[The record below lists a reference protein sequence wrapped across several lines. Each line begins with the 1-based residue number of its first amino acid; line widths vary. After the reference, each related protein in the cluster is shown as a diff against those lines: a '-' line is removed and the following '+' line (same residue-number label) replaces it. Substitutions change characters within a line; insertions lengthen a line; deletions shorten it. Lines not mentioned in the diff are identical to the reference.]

1 MSFSE
6 YFPIFNKLTNE
17 EQSTLINNATLRKI
31 PKGTLLH
38 NGSDDCLGLLL
49 VKKGQLRAYI
59 YSDEGREVTVY
70 RLFERD
76 MCIFSASCMLRS
88 IQFDITIKAEKDT
101 EAWLIPPDVY
111 KKLMDNSV
119 VIANYTNE
127 IMGERFTSVMWLVEQ
142 IMFKSFDKR
151 LASFL
156 VDECSIEE
164 SAVLKITHEQIA
176 SHLGTAREVV
186 TRMLKYFQNE
196 GVVKL
201 TRGAIEI
208 INMEKLNEL
217 SE

>member
-17 EQSTLINNATLRKI
+17 EQSILINNATLRKI

-59 YSDEGREVTVY
+59 YSDEGREITVY

-111 KKLMDNSV
+111 KKLMDNSA

-151 LASFL
+151 LATFL

-164 SAVLKITHEQIA
+164 TSVLKTTHEQIA

-196 GVVKL
+196 GIVKL
-201 TRGAIEI
+201 TRGSIEI
-208 INMEKLNEL
+208 LDMEKLNEL

>member
-6 YFPIFNKLTNE
+6 YFPIFNKLTSE
-17 EQSTLINNATLRKI
+17 EQATLLKHATLRKI
-31 PKGTLLH
+31 PKGTLIH
-38 NGSDDCLGLLL
+38 NGADDCIGLLL
-49 VKKGQLRAYI
+49 MRSGQLRAYI
-59 YSDEGREVTVY
+59 YSDEGREITVY

-76 MCIFSASCMLRS
+76 MCILSASCMLRS
-88 IQFDITIKAEKDT
+88 IQFDITIRAEKDT
-101 EAWLIPPDVY
+101 EAWLIPPDIF
-111 KKLMDNSV
+111 KNLMENSA

-127 IMGERFTSVMWLVEQ
+127 IIGERFTSVMWLIEQ

-151 LASFL
+151 LATFL
-156 VDECSIEE
+156 VDECNIEE
-164 SAVLKITHEQIA
+164 KKVLKITHEQIA

-201 TRGAIEI
+201 TRGTIEI
-208 INMEKLNEL
+208 LDVKKLVEL